1 MAEQDISSVGMW
13 VCRGRC
19 VCTCMCL
26 IKILLAT
33 RSRAPGKKKDKAR
46 YLGLIWNGK
55 HHRVGYQFPPHCGL
69 RSPPSLWLFYSSL
82 SLGPLFL
89 THSFF
94 FLLTMWICTWLQ
106 HALAPLYIKP
116 FFFFFFF
123 LVLAPTSDGTV
134 FPMFLSLNC
143 RDRKYSAADQPAGCF
158 GL

>member
-94 FLLTMWICTWLQ
+94 FLLTMWFAHGFSMLWPHSTLS
-106 HALAPLYIKP
+106 H
-116 FFFFFFF
+116 FFFFF